1 MRGNRLSAMAMAALL
16 ALAGCSAGLPQLPPR
31 ARPDS
36 RSDEAGLWLVAA
48 KSETALQQAPTA
60 IGDPALNRYVRGV
73 ACKVA
78 GPYCPDIRVYLVR
91 EPGLDARML
100 PNGALQI
107 GSGLLL
113 RLRDEAQLAAVIGH
127 ELGHYV
133 ERHTFDKAWRQRVGS
148 DIRAWL
154 GILAQGLVGSGAGDA
169 ADAVSPARD
178 SAFSR
183 SQEDAADAFG
193 LRQMVV
199 AGYAPAAAADFWRA
213 TVTELGE
220 RRSSIAL
227 RLLARHPM
235 PEARRD
241 RLNAAVAAIAAQ
253 PSMRGYVR
261 YQAALAPFRSA
272 FLADE
277 VRLRLPTETLGLFER
292 LRRQQGLDAT
302 LAFYWGEVYRLRGWK
317 DDRPQALRF
326 YAEASRLPGAPAAL
340 DRSIGLVR
348 RGESDWPAARAAFR
362 RYLAAAPDA
371 ADAAMIR
378 AYLAEMPEA

>member
-1 MRGNRLSAMAMAALL
+1 MRWISLTASAMTLLL
-16 ALAGCSAGLPQLPPR
+16 ALGGCSAGLPELVPR
-31 ARPDS
+31 ARPDI

-48 KSETALQQAPTA
+48 KSEAALQQAPTA
-60 IGDPALNRYVRGV
+60 ISDPGLNRYVRGI

-133 ERHTFDKAWRQRVGS
+133 ERHSFDKAWRQRVGS

-154 GILAQGLVGSGAGDA
+154 GVLAQGLAGGGGDA
-169 ADAVSPARD
+169 ADALMPVRD
-178 SAFSR
+178 GAFSS
-183 SQEDAADAFG
+183 SQEIAADSIG
-193 LRQMVV
+193 LRQMTA
-199 AGYAPAAAADFWRA
+199 AGYAPAAVVDFWHA
-213 TVTELGE
+213 SVAELGE
-220 RRSSIAL
+220 RQSSIAL
-227 RLLARHPM
+227 RLLARHPA
-235 PEARRD
+235 PGSRLD
-241 RLNAAVAAIAAQ
+241 RLRTAVAAVAEPHAV
-253 PSMRGYVR
+253 RGYVR
-261 YQAALAPFRSA
+261 YQAALAPFRAA

-277 VRLRLPTETLGLFER
+277 VRLRLPTETLRLFER

-317 DDRPQALRF
+317 DDRQLALKF
-326 YAEASRLPGAPAAL
+326 YGEASRLPNAPVAL

-348 RGESDWPAARAAFR
+348 RSESDWLAARAAFR